1 MKKHIRVNCIILLM
15 VIVTLLSSCGQTV
28 PAHEWDDPSIK
39 QTLASEIK
47 LAYAQCL
54 SRRYG
59 DEMLPEDIC
68 ISRYLGNYSGC
79 EVAYIEFAGEQQ
91 TQAHES
97 QYIAGY
103 LVTFPTGQPVYVY
116 KDGMFLELRE
126 AYINGLITKADVYEI
141 GKKVGV
147 DFIKENPIP

>member
-1 MKKHIRVNCIILLM
+1 MNKHIRVNCIILLM

-39 QTLASEIK
+39 QALASEMK
-47 LAYAQCL
+47 LAYMQFCL
-54 SRRYG
+54 RRDGY
-59 DEMLPEDIC
+59 EMPPEDMWIG
-68 ISRYLGNYSGC
+68 RYFGNYSGC
-79 EVAYIEFAGEQQ
+79 EVAYMDNSHEAR
-91 TQAHES
+91 TQAFKRV
-97 QYIAGY
+97 YIAGY

-141 GKKVGV
+141 GKKVGI
-147 DFIKENPIP
+147 DFIKENPVP